1 MTNPTPTVSL
11 LLLPSLPD
19 KRAQHLVAGG
29 DRASIFPG
37 ARHPFFPGC
46 CPAAFAAAR
55 LASASLYNRSF
66 SHRIVVSP
74 LPLPASVSPRFRSI
88 CRSHI
93 CEAANAPPT
102 RRQPPPTRRRRSRHQ
117 PPPPPRPLRLCTP
130 LIEQA
135 FSGEADHARGSSTR
149 RGSKDWRT
157 SPHFAPTAI
166 SDARFGMR
174 GWRCATARRTCR
186 RSSRPPAPPTASDAA
201 TGWSRCSPARRLACP
216 SLPPSLPCASPVC
229 LCCVPVLH
237 APPVCPRRLRC
248 LPSHAYRPRPRPLSP
263 SLPPL
268 PPSPSSFTRSRH
280 GNCRDGCD
288 SMNGPAFCPLLPPAG
303 DVPLVQGA
311 PSRRRSTSRPSASG
325 SSRISSRSRSSSSSS
340 SGAEGADAAAHA
352 ADSDAG
358 HWMAGRGHEVEMG
371 GGREPAAY
379 N

>member
-1 MTNPTPTVSL
+1 MRSLPTCVPFVQRRVNVLATPTNREEANTVTNPTPTVSL

-55 LASASLYNRSF
+55 LASASLYNCSF

-135 FSGEADHARGSSTR
+135 FSGEADHTRGSSTR

-174 GWRCATARRTCR
+174 GWRCATVRRTCR
-186 RSSRPPAPPTASDAA
+186 
-201 TGWSRCSPARRLACP
+201 
-216 SLPPSLPCASPVC
+216 
-229 LCCVPVLH
+229 
-237 APPVCPRRLRC
+237 
-248 LPSHAYRPRPRPLSP
+248 
-263 SLPPL
+263 
-268 PPSPSSFTRSRH
+268 
-280 GNCRDGCD
+280 
-288 SMNGPAFCPLLPPAG
+288 
-303 DVPLVQGA
+303 
-311 PSRRRSTSRPSASG
+311 
-325 SSRISSRSRSSSSSS
+325 
-340 SGAEGADAAAHA
+340 
-352 ADSDAG
+352 
-358 HWMAGRGHEVEMG
+358 
-371 GGREPAAY
+371 
-379 N
+379 

>member
-166 SDARFGMR
+166 SDARFGMQ

-186 RSSRPPAPPTASDAA
+186 RSSRPPAPPAPPTASDAA
-201 TGWSRCSPARRLACP
+201 TGWSRCSSSTTVSP
-216 SLPPSLPCASPVC
+216 SLPPSLAPVC
-229 LCCVPVLH
+229 LSCVPLLCACPACSSWALLC
-237 APPVCPRRLRC
+237 APPASVAFRRMPTPPAPALSHPPS
-248 LPSHAYRPRPRPLSP
+248 LPF
-263 SLPPL
+263 LPPL
-268 PPSPSSFTRSRH
+268 PPSLA
-280 GNCRDGCD
+280 RDTET
-288 SMNGPAFCPLLPPAG
+288 
-303 DVPLVQGA
+303 VETGA
-311 PSRRRSTSRPSASG
+311 TA
-325 SSRISSRSRSSSSSS
+325 
-340 SGAEGADAAAHA
+340 
-352 ADSDAG
+352 
-358 HWMAGRGHEVEMG
+358 
-371 GGREPAAY
+371 
-379 N
+379 

>member
-1 MTNPTPTVSL
+1 MLATPTNREEANTVTNPTPTVS

-55 LASASLYNRSF
+55 LASASLYNCSF

-135 FSGEADHARGSSTR
+135 FSGEADHTRGSSTR

-174 GWRCATARRTCR
+174 GWRCATVRRTCR
-186 RSSRPPAPPTASDAA
+186 
-201 TGWSRCSPARRLACP
+201 
-216 SLPPSLPCASPVC
+216 
-229 LCCVPVLH
+229 
-237 APPVCPRRLRC
+237 
-248 LPSHAYRPRPRPLSP
+248 
-263 SLPPL
+263 
-268 PPSPSSFTRSRH
+268 
-280 GNCRDGCD
+280 
-288 SMNGPAFCPLLPPAG
+288 
-303 DVPLVQGA
+303 
-311 PSRRRSTSRPSASG
+311 
-325 SSRISSRSRSSSSSS
+325 
-340 SGAEGADAAAHA
+340 
-352 ADSDAG
+352 
-358 HWMAGRGHEVEMG
+358 
-371 GGREPAAY
+371 
-379 N
+379 